1 MHILIQRNAQKQTE
15 QIKCE
20 INADCGLVNI
30 VFMDSCVVRS
40 NEGFRVYLF
49 FSDCY

>member
-1 MHILIQRNAQKQTE
+1 MHFLIKPNAQKQTK

-20 INADCGLVNI
+20 INTECGLVNI

-40 NEGFRVYLF
+40 IKGFRVHLF